1 MSEYKKAKERMQEG
15 EGANTRRRR
24 SEHKKTKGRIQE
36 GEGANTI
43 HRLAVKALFSLIV
56 SCCDTKNTSLS
67 SVRSE
72 RFHSFYSSASV
83 SGNTIPVSSSY
94 IMLGVQSG
102 KLSENKK
109 LLLKTTI

>member
-1 MSEYKKAKERMQEG
+1 MQDG
-15 EGANTRRRR
+15 EGANARRRR
-24 SEHKKTKGRIQE
+24 SEYEKAKERIQE

-43 HRLAVKALFSLIV
+43 HRLAIKALFSLIV
-56 SCCDTKNTSLS
+56 SCCDTKNTSLYT
-67 SVRSE
+67 VRSE

-102 KLSENKK
+102 KLSENMT